1 MKEIIEE
8 IAKKTVDES
17 NLKRIT
23 RKEAIKK
30 SGFYAL
36 TAATTMILL
45 STPKKAAAS
54 PTNPPVWPQP

>member
-1 MKEIIEE
+1 MKNKIEE
-8 IAKKTVDES
+8 NAKKM
-17 NLKRIT
+17 IT

-30 SGFYAL
+30 SGYFAL

-54 PTNPPVWPQP
+54 PTEPTPWP